1 MRELET
7 YHLGKEDFDEKID
20 RLFLQI
26 DYELAENRPSRYS
39 YEKLLK
45 YNKVHSQGIIQ

>member
-1 MRELET
+1 MREYEP
-7 YHLGKEDFDEKID
+7 YWIGKEEFDEKID

-26 DYELAENRPSRYS
+26 DYELAENKPGKYS

-45 YNKVHSQGIIQ
+45 YNKVHT